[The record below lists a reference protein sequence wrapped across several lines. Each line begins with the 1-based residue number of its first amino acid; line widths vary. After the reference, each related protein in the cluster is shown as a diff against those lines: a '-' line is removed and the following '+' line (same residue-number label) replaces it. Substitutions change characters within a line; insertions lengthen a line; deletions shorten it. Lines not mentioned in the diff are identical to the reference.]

1 MLGAE
6 KPLAIAP
13 AHPVGVS
20 VTMGLPEKTV
30 VDESLGLY
38 YVLGIALGSVTGA
51 RSESLVTSCGLD
63 GWWFGEIPVFGWME
77 SRREGM
83 DVC

>member
-6 KPLAIAP
+6 KPSAIAP

-51 RSESLVTSCGLD
+51 RSAS
-63 GWWFGEIPVFGWME
+63 
-77 SRREGM
+77 
-83 DVC
+83 